1 MKIKHKKLAASGTA
15 IVLAGV
21 LGIGALLQTSVSVQ
35 ASSVM
40 MPGIEEIVN
49 DTAGSSEPFKILE
62 IVDKKEEAELGYY
75 VSGQE
80 PYIKLYEYHYQNSD
94 GNEQMMTF
102 ETLDDGLSKLP
113 EKERYEFAQNVKLND
128 DGSINTDESTG
139 IKNVQNVS
147 YIEGSSQEKEED
159 YPLSYTPYQE
169 KYFLGTD
176 DNEKEWTKVNFVDA
190 DNKSRT
196 DTVSLEGSYQEN
208 SSGKGNYTKE
218 EQVYYPIR
226 SDKTDDQNRPNKYRE
241 NIENFY
247 YSDSDTAQAPY
258 FLEFEPV
265 ANELV
270 NDAIDQKKQDAVIG
284 SEYDYNEG
292 KYGYYENV
300 YADLTEEILNNIE
313 GKTYTFP
320 GENPSK
326 PDNFDKNSLP
336 IQSNTSTQSDAFSEG
351 EEGEFSSVNETAAAT
366 ATGTTDFGNG
376 QDNEFGDGSFSS
388 GEEGGID
395 ESVSSADSSAIQ
407 SDSAPQTTD
416 SSEPS
421 ATDDISDG
429 AQSTGNT
436 AEQALGDIGDKENQG
451 KQSDPY
457 IYLSENIDKY
467 PYYKYTLLGD
477 LSYVKNKVQE
487 CKNNDADAQAN
498 QTEITRT
505 DGDITLENGQYWYWR
520 ANTQT
525 KDFDKI
531 PLSIVTGR
539 QPVAYSDVQKIDTNI
554 ITYNY
559 YYRVK
564 NVYFC
569 CVSKDSGNNSDD
581 FQYFGWY
588 YPSYPQNQDVYI
600 KVNADDGKVPTHYIS
615 DAEYKLTPEKGEF
628 DFIPGD
634 GETQV
639 VQVNH
644 MYYKGGYTNHDWFKK
659 FVFHLSDSSDE
670 AAKKQFDD
678 FNIEVDTIT
687 AEIFNE
693 MYGSTSMSVSEENT
707 EAAGIA
713 DGNITENNDIV
724 DEPETNAEETE
735 ADMGTDDISDT
746 EEQSEGET
754 SEVDSMISEAGVEL
768 VSIENELSD
777 DTANVFKDGT
787 DSANATENMETQEAE
802 VSDSDILSA
811 DAADSTFSD
820 GDSDECVAFSA
831 GDTGTLK
838 NELSEYDLI
847 YLNGGISDASLRI
860 MGSIP
865 LIVNESKLES
875 NADLQAVLSTY
886 RNLDDVDGHYVNKYI
901 YFFKNTLQNG
911 LAGNLM
917 NTTFHTT
924 INSSDNITDDNDPA
938 KGFEEILDYIETENK
953 FRSLGETLD
962 GTFNDGEKIDPLDTD
977 ISQARAIEYIINYKY
992 KRVINSKTTFNALE
1006 IEPSKSSGQVSEGDV
1021 LNWLNDGKTDNDL
1034 IDTDNIKVCCYHKGE
1049 GVGDNRLFDNNAD
1062 TIWHSAYDVTKNAV
1076 GNNVFDSSINKDD
1089 YYVHAQGKANS
1100 KHWMEIPLKYAVN
1113 IDGFWYQA
1121 RKSNGAG
1128 SENGVLA
1135 AYTMVLYDKNDN
1147 VIDTISGYSGLNRNN
1162 IDRSKIKIS
1171 FGRTVKNVKK
1181 MKLIFDDTFGNID
1194 NNTNVFASCA
1204 EFGLISSTVTN
1215 MTAAEFVGHIDDIMS
1230 EYDMIYI
1237 GDDATKRNGFLNGMG
1252 DMLYAHVGAAK
1263 VVDKTNIA
1271 TYSKLLGQLDNEYDL
1286 TWSGN
1291 ETYKKR
1297 FAPMST
1303 YSEDGAGYFRGSGN
1317 DMTKQECQEL
1327 INYVKSGYPVV
1338 LGNTLILNEGD
1349 KRKVNTQKVDSSSY
1363 YYEFLK
1369 EAIKYENV
1377 VTRSEV
1383 EKDGKINSFFSTLAK
1398 PVIQFANNGR
1408 PPEPARLD
1416 ENINGTGSIDQE
1428 LKYVFTIE
1436 NDSDATPAVS
1446 TYDCKLYID
1455 LNFDGNLSEKE
1466 AQDKYLTIT
1475 DSKGNVMSQVS
1486 YGKND
1491 QRYELKLGEQYTVIR
1506 KIPAQYYKLIT
1517 WKLVVSNNSN
1527 KYIHTS
1533 EIGYAKQ
1540 SNSSGKKQVINVLQI
1555 KPDTGCK
1562 WDLNTVNNNNIVNE
1576 NLKKKLEKIPDFDI
1590 KIKSVTVSEL
1600 SAENS
1605 EINIFDYQILIIGFN
1620 DVYQDI
1626 PADKVAEIKKYIQ
1639 SGRSVIFSHDTTSYL
1654 SYKYGY
1660 RNKENHDEGKY
1671 SDVYPKIALTKYRED
1686 ERDIFFDGYLN
1697 GDNVKSI
1704 FNPSWGISMNNILR
1718 SIVGMDRYGITLTD
1732 KNVSG
1737 QTISSL
1743 LKQGHPLS
1751 SENTDFDDLLKYAG
1765 DIAYK
1770 LGDESRSTSYA
1781 QTQAFSNGLFLTD
1794 VNLGGGART
1803 KVATKVNDGA
1813 ITQYPYRIADTLNV
1827 SETHGQYYQL
1837 ALEQDMDINGKS
1849 DAKTDI
1855 VVWYC
1860 LGGSIYGDS
1869 PNDARN
1875 YYYYYSKGN
1884 VIYTGTGHSDINNNE
1899 AEIQLFI
1906 NSIVA
1911 AANVTATEPDVTFIK
1926 SLNPVAEKET
1936 TRYYT
1941 TDQPIWSQESNTL
1954 EEDMELYF
1962 NVKDYNMVSADLNQD
1977 DLDKQEMTVQLYI
1990 ESPDG
1995 SELTGDELPANITGK
2010 KLKNITAEVG
2020 KLKEYNETETQMVN
2034 VASDEKFH
2042 LKQNNAYGFKISGIE
2057 KYLRDTQN
2065 VGTYKNKKVYVLV
2078 TSTVYLY
2085 SNEVSTSSVA
2095 VLDLKQRQ
2103 LFDLD

>member
-1 MKIKHKKLAASGTA
+1 MKIKHKKLVASGTA
-15 IVLAGV
+15 VTLAGV
-21 LGIGALLQTSVSVQ
+21 LGVGALLQTSVSVQ
-35 ASSVM
+35 ASSAM
-40 MPGIEEIVN
+40 MPGIEEIVS
-49 DTAGSSEPFKILE
+49 DTTDSDEPFRILE
-62 IVDKKEEAELGYY
+62 IVDDKSEAEIGYY

-80 PYIKLYEYHYQNSD
+80 PYIKLYEYPYEKD
-94 GNEQMMTF
+94 GKQ
-102 ETLDDGLSKLP
+102 ETAHFSSLLDGLQKLP
-113 EKERYEFAQNVKLND
+113 TAQLREAFAMNQK
-128 DGSINTDESTG
+128 INKNGEIDTNGTTG
-139 IKNVQNVS
+139 IKDVS
-147 YIEGSSQEKEED
+147 NICGDSVENN
-159 YPLSYTPYQE
+159 PLNKTNYQE
-169 KYFLGTD
+169 KYFLDSG
-176 DNEKEWTKVNFVDA
+176 ESEEEWPRVDFVDIVTG
-190 DNKSRT
+190 KSRM
-196 DTVSLEGSYQEN
+196 DTVSIAGNYQEN
-208 SSGKGNYTKE
+208 ESGTGDYTKE
-218 EQVYYPIR
+218 DQNYYPIR
-226 SDKTDDQNRPNKYRE
+226 KGNNADESRTDKYRE
-241 NIENFY
+241 NIESFY
-247 YSDSDTAQAPY
+247 ASAEGAQAPY
-258 FLEFEPV
+258 YLEFEEV
-265 ANELV
+265 KNDFINEALENNKQV
-270 NDAIDQKKQDAVIG
+270 ITDQYDADKG
-284 SEYDYNEG
+284 R
-292 KYGYYENV
+292 YGYYENV
-300 YADLTEEILNNIE
+300 YADLTEEMVTNIDA
-313 GKTYTFP
+313 GIYTFP
-320 GENPSK
+320 GSNPAI
-326 PDNFDKNSLP
+326 PNNSEQ
-336 IQSNTSTQSDAFSEG
+336 IWSYISTQSDAFNAG
-351 EEGEFSSVNETAAAT
+351 EVDDFSTVEETPAST
-366 ATGTTDFGNG
+366 STTTDFGSS
-376 QDNEFGDGSFSS
+376 QDNAFSDGDFSS
-388 GEEGGID
+388 EEEIGD
-395 ESVSSADSSAIQ
+395 TQASASTEQSVPQ
-407 SDSAPQTTD
+407 SAPVQTADTTTPD
-416 SSEPS
+416 VESGVSDGTQSES
-421 ATDDISDG
+421 ASAQEILGKISDPEH
-429 AQSTGNT
+429 QKSP
-436 AEQALGDIGDKENQG
+436 
-451 KQSDPY
+451 SDPL
-457 IYLSENIDKY
+457 IYLGENIEKY
-467 PYYKYTLLGD
+467 PYYQYTLVGD
-477 LSYVKNKVQE
+477 LEYVKTTAQTNQSQDKE
-487 CKNNDADAQAN
+487 KENNNEQIVRMD
-498 QTEITRT
+498 R
-505 DGDITLENGQYWYWR
+505 DITLENGQYWYWKW
-520 ANTQT
+520 NNS
-525 KDFDKI
+525 KNDFDKL
-531 PLSIVTGR
+531 PLSIVTGL
-539 QPVAYSDVQKIDTNI
+539 QPVSIGNVKEIDTSK

-564 NVYFC
+564 TVYFC
-569 CVSKDSGNNSDD
+569 CASKDSAEKPED
-581 FQYFGWY
+581 FQYQGWY
-588 YPSYPQNQDVYI
+588 YPNYPANEDVYLPV
-600 KVNADDGKVPTHYIS
+600 KPDEKPTHYIS
-615 DAEYKLTPEKGEF
+615 DEQYKLTPGKGNY
-628 DFIPGD
+628 DFVPGGD
-634 GETQV
+634 QIRS
-639 VQVNH
+639 VQVDH
-644 MYYKGGYTNHDWFKK
+644 MYYNKGGYINHDWFKRY
-659 FVFHLSDSSDE
+659 VFHLSPEDSDE
-670 AAKKQFDD
+670 TVRKQFKN
-678 FNIEVDTIT
+678 FNIEVTTMT
-687 AEIFNE
+687 AEEFNKT
-693 MYGSTSMSVSEENT
+693 YGNATATTSIEDT
-707 EAAGIA
+707 DAEAAA
-713 DGNITENNDIV
+713 VTDSEDEGNDTFEDSTV
-724 DEPETNAEETE
+724 DEATSP
-735 ADMGTDDISDT
+735 GDT
-746 EEQSEGET
+746 ETSDT
-754 SEVDSMISEAGVEL
+754 SEVDPMVSEAGVEL
-768 VSIENELSD
+768 VSIENEISD
-777 DTANVFKDGT
+777 SAANEFQDGT
-787 DSANATENMETQEAE
+787 DAKENTNGEEIQTAE
-802 VSDSDILSA
+802 VADKDLSSSDTSDSM
-811 DAADSTFSD
+811 FSD
-820 GDSDECVAFSA
+820 GEDGEATSAFSA
-831 GDTGTLK
+831 GNTEDSTDK
-838 NELSEYDLI
+838 LSKYDLI
-847 YLNGGISDASLRI
+847 YLNGIISSDSLNA

-865 LIVNESKLES
+865 LIVNESKLENNS
-875 NADLQAVLSTY
+875 ELQTILSAYRNADDTI
-886 RNLDDVDGHYVNKYI
+886 DHYVNKYI
-901 YFFKNTLQNG
+901 YFFKNTLKEENT
-911 LAGNLM
+911 GNLV

-1034 IDTDNIKVCCYHKGE
+1034 IDTDNIKVCCYHKEE

-1204 EFGLISSTVTN
+1204 EFGLIRSTVTN

-1237 GDDATKRNGFLNGMG
+1237 GDDATKRNGFLNGTG

-1408 PPEPARLD
+1408 PPEPVRLD

-1466 AQDKYLTIT
+1466 AQDKYITIT

-1562 WDLNTVNNNNIVNE
+1562 WDLNTVNNNIVNE
-1576 NLKKKLEKIPDFDI
+1576 NLKKRLEKIPDFDI

-1926 SLNPVAEKET
+1926 SLNPAAEKET

-1941 TDQPIWSQESNTL
+1941 TDQAIWNKESNTL
-1954 EEDMELYF
+1954 EKDMELYF
-1962 NVKDYNMVSADLNQD
+1962 NVKDYNMVSADLSQE

-1990 ESPDG
+1990 ESSDG
-1995 SELTGDELPANITGK
+1995 SELTGTGLPESIKGK
-2010 KLKNITAEVG
+2010 KVKDITSEVS
-2020 KLKEYNETETQMVN
+2020 KLKEYNDTETKMVD
-2034 VASDEKFH
+2034 VASDQKFH
-2042 LKQNNAYGFKISGIE
+2042 LKQNNAYGFKISDIE
-2057 KYLRDTQN
+2057 DYLRDTQN
-2065 VGTYKNKKVYVLV
+2065 IGYYTNKKVYVLV

-2085 SNEVSTSSVA
+2085 GSKVSTSSVA